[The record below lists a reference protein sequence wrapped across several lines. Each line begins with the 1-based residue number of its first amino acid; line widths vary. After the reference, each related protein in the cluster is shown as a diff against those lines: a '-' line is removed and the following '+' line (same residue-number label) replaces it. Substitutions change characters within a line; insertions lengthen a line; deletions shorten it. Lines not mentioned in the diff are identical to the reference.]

1 VISLLKS
8 YYACH
13 HLINNHF
20 DVGRNISAQ
29 SVDFRSKIEA
39 VYDGGVVV
47 FSATI
52 RIYIGSYSSCFGIQP
67 LDF

>member
-1 VISLLKS
+1 MSLTNEEQQKQGSLAKVKL
-8 YYACH
+8 A
-13 HLINNHF
+13 
-20 DVGRNISAQ
+20 
-29 SVDFRSKIEA
+29 VDT
-39 VYDGGVVV
+39 V